1 MRVIATAGHVDHGKS
16 TLIRRLTGMEP
27 DRWAEERRRGLTL
40 DLGFAWTRLGGE
52 EIAFVDVPGHQRFV
66 PNMLAGVGPVP
77 AALFV
82 VAADEGWMPQS
93 AEHLAALDAF
103 GVRHGLLAITKSDRA
118 DPAPATA
125 AALEEIAATALGEVP
140 AVSVS
145 GTTGE
150 GLEELNEQL
159 AKLASRLPPPDL
171 AADVRLWI
179 DRAFTIKGAGT
190 VVTGTLGGGTLQVG
204 DELTLGSNRV
214 QIRGLQALGEP
225 RESVSAVA
233 RVAVNLRG
241 VPKDS
246 VGRGDVLL
254 TPGAWRPATEVDVR
268 LRGAPSGEL
277 HRNLALHFGSA
288 AVPTRVR
295 PLGPDTAR
303 LLLAHPLPL
312 RTGDR
317 GLLRDPGEHRIPA
330 GFDVVDVRP
339 PSLARRGAARARGEE
354 LSALEPG
361 RDYLRREGFVR
372 HEDFRA
378 LGLPEVGERL
388 GAWHADPAHLN
399 RVRAEVG
406 EVVAAWA
413 REHPLAAGIPVEAL
427 RQRLGL
433 PDAELVP
440 AVLSDGLVLKDGLVR
455 KPGAG
460 LTAEVAKA
468 IDVLEERF
476 AEHPFRAPE
485 ADELRKLGLGK
496 RELAA
501 AVRVGRLRAIADGVV
516 LGPDAPRR
524 AVEVLAALGEPFTVS
539 RARQA
544 LDSTRR
550 VMIPLL
556 EHLDA
561 AGLTEPLGDGTRR
574 TCAPGCA
581 ERENGLP

>member
-52 EIAFVDVPGHQRFV
+52 ELAFVDVPGHQRFV

-103 GVRHGLLAITKSDRA
+103 GVRNGLLAITKSDRA
-118 DPAPATA
+118 DPGPATA
-125 AALEEIAATALGEVP
+125 AALDEIAATALGEVP

-150 GLEELNEQL
+150 GVEELSAQL

-171 AADVRLWI
+171 DADVRLWI

-204 DELTLGSNRV
+204 DELTLGANRV

-225 RESVSAVA
+225 RERVSAVA

-268 LRGAPSGEL
+268 LRGASSGEL
-277 HRNLALHFGSA
+277 HRNLVLHFGSA

-312 RTGDR
+312 RVGDR

-339 PSLARRGAARARGEE
+339 PSLGHRGAARARGEE
-354 LSALEPG
+354 LAALEPG
-361 RDYLRREGFVR
+361 WDYLRREGFVR

-378 LGLPEVGERL
+378 LGLPEAGERL
-388 GAWHADPAHLN
+388 GGWHADPAHLG
-399 RVRAEVG
+399 RLRAEVPQ
-406 EVVAAWA
+406 VVATWT
-413 REHPLAAGIPVEAL
+413 REHPLAAGIPVEAF
-427 RQRLGL
+427 RQRLDL

-460 LTAEVAKA
+460 LTAEVASA
-468 IDVLEERF
+468 IDVLEARF

-516 LGPDAPRR
+516 LGPDAPQR

-544 LDSTRR
+544 LESTRR

-574 TCAPGCA
+574 TCC
-581 ERENGLP
+581 ERPENGLP